1 MGFEV
6 RVESDNTQKVIDEVH
21 DRALVAL
28 DAVGL
33 QAATL
38 SKMELQKSPE
48 RIDTGLLRNSITH
61 AVSGQ
66 PAAVGAYTADSP
78 KKGRE
83 SGSYGGTAPEAES
96 PDKPFVLVG
105 TNVEYAI
112 YVHEGTQS
120 MTPNRF
126 IANAMRSNSG
136 EFQKIIEKVMS
147 S

>member
-1 MGFEV
+1 M
-6 RVESDNTQKVIDEVH
+6 ESDNTKEVIEQVH

-61 AVSGQ
+61 AVCGQ
-66 PAAVGAYTADSP
+66 PAAMGAYTADNP

-120 MTPNRF
+120 MTANRF